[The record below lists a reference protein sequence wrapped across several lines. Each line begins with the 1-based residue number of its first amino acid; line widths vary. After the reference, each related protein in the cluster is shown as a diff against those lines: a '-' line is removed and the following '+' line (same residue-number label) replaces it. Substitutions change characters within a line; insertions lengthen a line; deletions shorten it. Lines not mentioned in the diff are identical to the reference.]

1 MTEKEY
7 ENKKRIAL
15 GELAD
20 SETHKE
26 LDPLR
31 RCMYFHA
38 LTSPF
43 RDDKKVML
51 ASLINYPDC
60 VLNASKRLYS
70 DKEFVM
76 AVMAVVSE
84 QGSNLQSASAK
95 LRDDIEVVAKA
106 CDSQLYSY
114 CFQFASRRIRSS
126 PKLIAQCCKF
136 TLSELRYMHPTVKN
150 SKRKILK
157 LIREL
162 EKLNYKSARNASIAS
177 IVMEEASEEI
187 QNLVGEGDPIEV
199 LTKAVASEKLSAKL
213 HRQLKPRI
221 EPRQQSMKI

>member
-1 MTEKEY
+1 MTPEEY
-7 ENKKRIAL
+7 EDKKRIAL

-20 SETHKE
+20 AKTHKE

-38 LTSPF
+38 LTFPF
-43 RDDKKVML
+43 RDDKEVML
-51 ASLINYPDC
+51 ASLLNYPDC

-76 AVMAVVSE
+76 AVVSE
-84 QGSNLQSASAK
+84 RGSNLQSVSAK
-95 LRDDIEVVAKA
+95 LRDDIEVVAKS

-157 LIREL
+157 LIHEL
-162 EKLNYKSARNASIAS
+162 EKLDYKSARNASIAS

-187 QNLVGEGDPIEV
+187 QKLIGKNDPVEV
-199 LTKAVASEKLSAKL
+199 LTKAIASEKLAAKL
-213 HRQLKPRI
+213 SNKLRPRI